1 MVTGANMDDVMKNLP
16 ESIRRLTEDKPYET
30 NDFGK
35 SGSLVRIY
43 DDFVLKIEEERPGIA
58 QMVNVMKWLDGKL
71 PAPKVLATEVKDGY
85 RYLLMS
91 KVRGRMACDEY
102 YMTRPEELVTLLAE
116 ALKMLW
122 SVDISDCPKTFDL
135 KAELEEAKYRIE
147 HNLVDLEDTEPETFG
162 EGGFKDPEELLQWLY
177 DHQPEPD
184 PVFAHGDFCLP
195 NVFFEDG
202 KVSGFID
209 LGDAG
214 IADRWYDIALGY
226 RSLKHN
232 ADGTYGKYYEE
243 VKPDELFVKLG
254 IEPDWEKIKYYI
266 LLDELF

>member
-1 MVTGANMDDVMKNLP
+1 MDDIINDLP
-16 ESIRRLTEDKPYET
+16 EAIRQLIEGKPYET
-30 NDFGK
+30 NDMGK

-43 DDFVLKIEEERPGIA
+43 DEFVLKVEKERPQITK
-58 QMVNVMKWLDGKL
+58 MVEVMRWLEGKL
-71 PAPKVLATEVKDGY
+71 PAPRVLATEVKDGF
-85 RYLLMS
+85 RYLVMS
-91 KVRGRMACDEY
+91 KIGGRMACDEY
-102 YMTRPEELVTLLAE
+102 YMNRPEELTELLAE

-135 KAELEEAKYRIE
+135 AAELEQAKYRVE
-147 HNLVDLEDTEPETFG
+147 NHLVDMDDLEPGTFG
-162 EGGFKDPEELLQWLY
+162 EGGFRGPEELWQWLY
-177 DHQPEPD
+177 DHQPIPD

-195 NVFFEDG
+195 NVFFEDS
-202 KVSGFID
+202 KVKGFID

-232 ADGTYGKYYEE
+232 ADGTYGKFYEG
-243 VKPDELFVKLG
+243 VNPDELFYKLG
-254 IEPDWEKIKYYI
+254 IEPDWEKIRYYI

>member
-1 MVTGANMDDVMKNLP
+1 MDDVINNLP
-16 ESIRRLTEDKPYET
+16 ESIRSLTEGKPFET

-35 SGSLVRIY
+35 SGSLVRVY
-43 DDFVLKIEEERPGIA
+43 DDFVLKVEKERPQIA
-58 QMVNVMKWLDGKL
+58 QMVEVMRWLEGKL
-71 PAPKVLATEVKDGY
+71 PVPKILAAEVKDGY

-102 YMTRPEELVTLLAE
+102 YMNRPEELVTLLAE
-116 ALKMLW
+116 ALRMLA
-122 SVDISDCPKTFDL
+122 SIDISDCPKTFDL
-135 KAELEEAKYRIE
+135 EAELAEAKYRIE
-147 HNLVDLEDTEPETFG
+147 NNLVDYEDMEPETFG
-162 EGGFKDPEELLQWLY
+162 EGGFKDPQALLQWLY

-184 PVFAHGDFCLP
+184 PVFSHGDFCLP
-195 NVFFEDG
+195 NVFFENG

-232 ADGTYGKYYEE
+232 ADGTYGKTYEG
-243 VKPDELFVKLG
+243 VNPDELFAKLD
-254 IEPDWEKIKYYI
+254 IEPDWEKIRYYI

>member
-1 MVTGANMDDVMKNLP
+1 MDDFPKQIQKL
-16 ESIRRLTEDKPYET
+16 IADRPYET
-30 NDFGK
+30 NDMGK

-43 DDFVLKIEEERPGIA
+43 DDFVLKVEKERPQVK
-58 QMVNVMKWLDGKL
+58 QMIEVMQWLDGKL
-71 PAPKVLATEVKDGY
+71 PTPKVLATEVKDGN
-85 RYLLMS
+85 RYLVMS
-91 KVRGRMACDEY
+91 KACGRMACDRY
-102 YMTRPEELVTLLAE
+102 YMTRPAELVTLLAE

-122 SVDISDCPKTFDL
+122 SVDISDCPKTFDFD
-135 KAELEEAKYRIE
+135 AELAEAKYRIE
-147 HNLVDLEDTEPETFG
+147 NNLVDISDAEPETFG

-177 DHQPEPD
+177 DHKPVPD

-195 NVFFEDG
+195 NVLFEDG

-232 ADGTYGKYYEE
+232 ADGTYGHYYADVHPE
-243 VKPDELFVKLG
+243 DLFKKLG

>member
-1 MVTGANMDDVMKNLP
+1 MELIDNLP
-16 ESIRRLTEDKPYET
+16 ESIRKFTDGKSFET

-43 DDFVLKIEEERPGIA
+43 DDLVLKVEKERPQIA
-58 QMVNVMKWLDGKL
+58 KMVEVMRWLEGKL
-71 PAPKVLATEVKDGY
+71 PAPRILATEVKDGF

-102 YMTRPEELVTLLAE
+102 YMNRPEELTTLLAE
-116 ALKMLW
+116 ALRMLW
-122 SVDISDCPKTFDL
+122 SIDITDCPKTFDFA
-135 KAELEEAKYRIE
+135 AELAEAKYRIE
-147 HNLVDLEDTEPETFG
+147 NDLVDLEDMEPETFG
-162 EGGFKDPEELLQWLY
+162 EGGFKDPQELLRWLY
-177 DHQPEPD
+177 DNQPVPEP
-184 PVFAHGDFCLP
+184 VFSHGDFCLP
-195 NVFFEDG
+195 NVFFEDD

-214 IADRWYDIALGY
+214 IADKWYDIALGY

-232 ADGTYGKYYEE
+232 ADGTYGKLYEG
-243 VKPDELFVKLG
+243 VNPDELFVKLG

>member
-1 MVTGANMDDVMKNLP
+1 MDNFPEQIRKMVEG
-16 ESIRRLTEDKPYET
+16 KPYET
-30 NDFGK
+30 DDMGK
-35 SGSLVRIY
+35 SGSEVLIY
-43 DDFVLKIEEERPGIA
+43 DDCVLKIEKECPKLA
-58 QMVNVMKWLDGKL
+58 QMVEVMRWLDGKL

-85 RYLLMS
+85 RYLVMS
-91 KVRGRMACDEY
+91 RVKGRMACDEY
-102 YMTRPEELVTLLAE
+102 YMNRPEELTTLLAE

-135 KAELEEAKYRIE
+135 AAELAEAKHRIE
-147 HNLVDLEDTEPETFG
+147 NNLVDMDDVEPETFG
-162 EGGFKDPEELLQWLY
+162 EGGFRDPEELWQWLY
-177 DHQPEPD
+177 ENQPKPD

-195 NVFFEDG
+195 NVLFEDG

-232 ADGTYGKYYEE
+232 ADGTYGKLYEG
-243 VKPDELFVKLG
+243 VNPDELFDKLG
-254 IEPDWEKIKYYI
+254 IEPDWDRIRYYI

>member
-1 MVTGANMDDVMKNLP
+1 MKMNELNNLP
-16 ESIRRLTEDKPYET
+16 ESIRRFTEGRAFDT
-30 NDFGK
+30 NDLGK
-35 SGSLVRIY
+35 SGSPVRIY
-43 DDFVLKIEEERPGIA
+43 DDFVLKVEQERPKFA
-58 QMVNVMKWLDGKL
+58 QMVEVMQWLDGKL
-71 PAPKVLATEVKDGY
+71 PVPKVLATEVKDGY

-91 KVRGRMACDEY
+91 KVRGRMALDEY
-102 YMTRPEELVTLLAE
+102 YLNRPEELVTLLAE

-135 KAELEEAKYRIE
+135 DGELEEARYRVE
-147 HNLVDLEDTEPETFG
+147 HNLVDIDDAEPETFG
-162 EGGFKDPEELLQWLY
+162 EGGFKDPQELLQWLY
-177 DHQPEPD
+177 DHKPEPD
-184 PVFAHGDFCLP
+184 PVFSHGDFCLP

-232 ADGTYGKYYEE
+232 VDGHYGKVYEG
-243 VKPDELFVKLG
+243 VDPDELFTKLG
-254 IEPDWEKIKYYI
+254 LAPDWEKIRYYI

>member
-1 MVTGANMDDVMKNLP
+1 MDETINSMP
-16 ESIRRLTEDKPYET
+16 ESIRQLIEGKPYET
-30 NDFGK
+30 DGMGL
-35 SGSLVRIY
+35 SGSQVRIY
-43 DDFVLKIEEERPGIA
+43 DDSVLKIEKEQPKLA
-58 QMVNVMKWLDGKL
+58 QMVEVMRWLEGKL

-91 KVRGRMACDEY
+91 KVAGRMACDEY
-102 YMTRPEELVTLLAE
+102 YMNRPEELVTLLSE

-135 KAELEEAKYRIE
+135 DAELEAAKYRVE
-147 HNLVDLEDTEPETFG
+147 NHLVNMERAEPETFG
-162 EGGFKDPEELLQWLY
+162 EGGFKNPEELLQWLY
-177 DHQPEPD
+177 DHKPEPD

-195 NVFFEDG
+195 NVLFEDG

-214 IADRWYDIALGY
+214 IADRGYDIALGY

-232 ADGTYGKYYEE
+232 ADGTFGRAYEG
-243 VKPDELFVKLG
+243 VDPDELFVKLG

>member
-1 MVTGANMDDVMKNLP
+1 MVRGVNMDDVIKNLP
-16 ESIRRLTEDKPYET
+16 ESIRRLTEGKPFET
-30 NDFGK
+30 NDMGK

-43 DDFVLKIEEERPGIA
+43 DDFVLKVEKERPHIA
-58 QMVNVMKWLDGKL
+58 QMVEVMKWLEGKL
-71 PAPKVLATEVKDGY
+71 PTPKVLATEVKDGY
-85 RYLLMS
+85 RYLVMS
-91 KVRGRMACDEY
+91 KARGRMACDEY

-122 SVDISDCPKTFDL
+122 SVDISDCPKTFDFD
-135 KAELEEAKYRIE
+135 AELAEAKYRIE
-147 HNLVDLEDTEPETFG
+147 NNLVDISDTEPETFG

-177 DHQPEPD
+177 DHKPVPD

-195 NVFFEDG
+195 NILFEDG

-232 ADGTYGKYYEE
+232 ADGTYGHYYADVHPE
-243 VKPDELFVKLG
+243 DLFKKLG

>member
-1 MVTGANMDDVMKNLP
+1 MDKIVNNMP
-16 ESIRRLTEDKPYET
+16 ESIRQLTEGKPYET
-30 NDFGK
+30 NDMGK

-43 DDFVLKIEEERPGIA
+43 DDFVLKVEKERPHIA
-58 QMVNVMKWLDGKL
+58 QMVEVMKWLEGKL
-71 PAPKVLATEVKDGY
+71 PTPKVLATEVKDGY
-85 RYLLMS
+85 RYLVMS
-91 KVRGRMACDEY
+91 KARGRMACDEY

-122 SVDISDCPKTFDL
+122 SVDISDCPKTFDFD
-135 KAELEEAKYRIE
+135 AELAEAKYRIE
-147 HNLVDLEDTEPETFG
+147 NNLVDLSDAEPETFG
-162 EGGFKDPEELLQWLY
+162 EDGFKDPEELLQWLY
-177 DHQPEPD
+177 DHKPVPD

-195 NVFFEDG
+195 NVLFEDG

-232 ADGTYGKYYEE
+232 ADGTYGPYYADVHPE
-243 VKPDELFVKLG
+243 DLFKKLG